1 MNLGPFCAAKTN
13 IQISLLKGTKDQSG
27 LKGACRVKRILNF
40 FSFCTVFFSFRV
52 LCMVCYF
59 LILSS
64 SSSLKMGK
72 EEKIIQCCKNRK
84 IVQQLIWEH
93 NFKLVPQFI
102 PLTIFATTLFE
113 KKISKKPTC
122 YFVTNSVSTFF
133 RVFLVPRNRPRASF
147 CFMQGSAN
155 KCHSWKGSTIHTAWV
170 SNLICK
176 WWCFCHEMS

>member
-1 MNLGPFCAAKTN
+1 MASKEHAEWK
-13 IQISLLKGTKDQSG
+13 
-27 LKGACRVKRILNF
+27 ILIKKKLF
-40 FSFCTVFFSFRV
+40 FSFCTGFFSFRV
-52 LCMVCYF
+52 LCMACYF

-72 EEKIIQCCKNRK
+72 EEKIIHCCKNRK

-93 NFKLVPQFI
+93 NFKVVPQFI
-102 PLTIFATTLFE
+102 PLTTFATTLFE

-133 RVFLVPRNRPRASF
+133 VFFRLGTVHARPFVSCKA
-147 CFMQGSAN
+147 QQINVTLEKALLY
-155 KCHSWKGSTIHTAWV
+155 THTAWV

-176 WWCFCHEMS
+176 KWCFCLWIGIYMYAISL